1 VLPSISIEPMG
12 VRNMTRP
19 MRAAARVLVSRDDL
33 WDMGI
38 RLSVAQRNK
47 MIARGEFPRAIRL
60 TASKLKPMWVLSE
73 IEAWIRSRQ
82 RMGDHQPRNR
92 RGQYGDDMTAA

>member
-1 VLPSISIEPMG
+1 MA
-12 VRNMTRP
+12 RP
-19 MRAAARVLVSRDDL
+19 MRTATKVLVSRDDL

-47 MIARGEFPRAIRL
+47 MIARGEFPRAICL
-60 TASKLKPMWVLSE
+60 TASRLKPMWVLAE

-82 RMGDHQPRNR
+82 RMGDQHSNDQ
-92 RGQYGDDMTAA
+92 TAA